1 MLLENISHG
10 RRSALITIK
19 DPEVGH
25 CSSFRSAHRCF
36 VPIPQPET
44 GMFQDVTLQQAAFCF
59 SILNTRIFRLHTHAA
74 ARLYIAI
81 TAPDKLPEIPR
92 PAEFRARRG
101 TGAGAERA
109 EHTLPD
115 AEWRGTGPSQGGA
128 ECADPVADQNAIRKS
143 SIIRSLALRAI
154 EGTTTDHI
162 LIYIDSGDDSL
173 EGNMLVTKPCA
184 HPNLFNL

>member
-59 SILNTRIFRLHTHAA
+59 SILNTRIFHISSPHTRGRSAIYSHHSPRVCPLQLCWGNTWVFCTDPAA
-74 ARLYIAI
+74 GNWLFPSLDRN
-81 TAPDKLPEIPR
+81 KR
-92 PAEFRARRG
+92 PNYCCSSRSACESLCACSRRG
-101 TGAGAERA
+101 AMEA
-109 EHTLPD
+109 
-115 AEWRGTGPSQGGA
+115 
-128 ECADPVADQNAIRKS
+128 
-143 SIIRSLALRAI
+143 AL
-154 EGTTTDHI
+154 
-162 LIYIDSGDDSL
+162 
-173 EGNMLVTKPCA
+173 N
-184 HPNLFNL
+184 F

>member
-1 MLLENISHG
+1 MLLQNISHG
-10 RRSALITIK
+10 RRSALIAIK

-81 TAPDKLPEIPR
+81 TAPEFAHFSSVGATHGCFVPIPQLETGYFQAWTEIK
-92 PAEFRARRG
+92 G
-101 TGAGAERA
+101 QIIAGAR
-109 EHTLPD
+109 D
-115 AEWRGTGPSQGGA
+115 
-128 ECADPVADQNAIRKS
+128 
-143 SIIRSLALRAI
+143 LRAGLSI
-154 EGTTTDHI
+154 PAPTVR
-162 LIYIDSGDDSL
+162 LS
-173 EGNMLVTKPCA
+173 KPLQTSNFPSIA
-184 HPNLFNL
+184 VSDQHMGYVYRSRS